1 MGAFANSGV
10 ELSYQNFQHPTYR
23 QRSETFLPYMGI
35 IDVLANEGPEAT
47 LKIMRSGRG
56 QSFTS
61 DQVKAKQ
68 ENDEKTHG

>member
-10 ELSYQNFQHPTYR
+10 ELSYQNFQHPVYR

-68 ENDEKTHG
+68 ESDEKTHG